1 MSYDLSNLITQGFQN
16 SSAARDNAF
25 RNFAQG
31 AQSVGEGV
39 HALRQRGWNSE
50 NDRLMQEW
58 YNMQAPQEDSETGEK
73 LDPAAMLDP
82 ELLRLNEM
90 QRRLHNLK
98 GHAKGLRTNYTPQDY
113 LKLDAEAQAMEAARQ
128 KAEADAKKD
137 EEERERKILDGF
149 SYDDN
154 EFFGADEIFRKRGS
168 LDPSSQ
174 ASMVNLLISGQGEN
188 KLESKLNLLG
198 ELDPE
203 GQKKFRNTLL
213 QAAKTAPEKLKNEI
227 LKALNTSN
235 WTGAL
240 SALPAAMLSQ
250 HLGNDT
256 QTNLTLQNLV
266 DARLRDAGLGEALME
281 KGRLRYTKE
290 KLDTGRKHLGNRQ
303 IPEITE
309 DITPE
314 TIEFNKL
321 LRRLS
326 KSPSEEKR
334 SESPKPADR
343 QKTKPVKQSST
354 EGF

>member
-1 MSYDLSNLITQGFQN
+1 MGYDLSSLITQGFQN

-39 HALRQRGWNSE
+39 HALQQRGWNNE

-128 KAEADAKKD
+128 KAEADAAAEQLKY
-137 EEERERKILDGF
+137 ERGVLGKFNESDMLKFDAL
-149 SYDDN
+149 N
-154 EFFGADEIFRKRGS
+154 EFDHAGEFSEAVRNQALAAILEKSGVKSDEVKT
-168 LDPSSQ
+168 D
-174 ASMVNLLISGQGEN
+174 
-188 KLESKLNLLG
+188 LLG
-198 ELDPE
+198 QLSPE
-203 GQKKFRNTLL
+203 
-213 QAAKTAPEKLKNEI
+213 
-227 LKALNTSN
+227 
-235 WTGAL
+235 
-240 SALPAAMLSQ
+240 
-250 HLGNDT
+250 
-256 QTNLTLQNLV
+256 
-266 DARLRDAGLGEALME
+266 
-281 KGRLRYTKE
+281 KE
-290 KLDTGRKHLGNRQ
+290 KLLRERLLQTADSAGHQFGQQLKGILTKQTTLPALFGGLVAFATESATGQDHAVAQRLRNEIDKAFKDGTLDAPIAKYIRSGYSDENR
-303 IPEITE
+303 EIGQRNAHKR
-309 DITPE
+309 DYG
-314 TIEFNKL
+314 
-321 LRRLS
+321 LS
-326 KSPSEEKR
+326 KEDRETAAMARKISEELEVEKNKQNK
-334 SESPKPADR
+334 KPAAQ